1 VLSVDVDDGELEDEE
16 IDSEVDFLEENESE
30 EIEEEEEA
38 DDDEEDSNDDE
49 EESESEETTPAR
61 KKIRLHIEPP
71 EDYMSHAF
79 YERGL
84 FALSSIVAFKVKSK
98 SPEYT
103 DTSHQKLPSNYPI
116 WIEHYSSRGMSPPT
130 AQLVDFVKLMDRNFH
145 NIHGESILKEKGL
158 VKLFTNHMHVMAPE
172 IPKNIVS
179 VFAKLRILV
188 RVRALNKR
196 NRNKKKEDAARA
208 KHDKNSRQANV
219 NRVWESS
226 KR

>member
-1 VLSVDVDDGELEDEE
+1 VISVDVDEGELEYEAS
-16 IDSEVDFLEENESE
+16 DSEVDFLEENEGE
-30 EIEEEEEA
+30 EIEEGEEG
-38 DDDEEDSNDDE
+38 DDDEDVSDDDE
-49 EESESEETTPAR
+49 EESDTEETPAR
-61 KKIRLHIEPP
+61 KKIKLHIEPP

-84 FALSSIVAFKVKSK
+84 FALSSIVAYKVKSK
-98 SPEYT
+98 SPEYI
-103 DTSHQKLPSNYPI
+103 DTSQKLPSNYPI

-130 AQLVDFVKLMDRNFH
+130 AQLVGFVKLMDKHFH
-145 NIHGESILKEKGL
+145 HIHGESILKDKGL
-158 VKLFTNHMHVMAPE
+158 IKLFTNHMQVIAPE
-172 IPKNIVS
+172 IPKTIVS

-196 NRNKKKEDAARA
+196 NRNKKKEDAARE
-208 KHDKNSRQANV
+208 KQDKNSRQANV